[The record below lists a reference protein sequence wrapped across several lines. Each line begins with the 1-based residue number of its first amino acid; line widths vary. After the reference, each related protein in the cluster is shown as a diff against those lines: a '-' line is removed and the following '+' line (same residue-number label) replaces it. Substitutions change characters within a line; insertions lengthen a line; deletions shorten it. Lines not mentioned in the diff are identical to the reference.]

1 VNDATVL
8 GAGGELSDFQYIQ
21 TLLSELATE
30 DYCAD
35 DGVQLTPREIYA
47 YLSRVLYNRRNKCA
61 APARA
66 RRAAQAPAGRRKNGD
81 RRPEALR
88 RAGARFDPLWNSL
101 VVGGL
106 EGGAPFLGTVGM
118 IGVHFTDAHIATGA
132 PRPAAPPAAA
142 CGAHVADAP
151 VGAPPRRVR
160 AAARAAAVP
169 RAPPARH
176 ERGGGDGADA
186 RRAARAPRP
195 ARAAGR
201 AAPRR
206 AHRADRP
213 RTLALRRAR
222 LQVCYY
228 RDKQTTNKFQ
238 IARVTAE
245 GVSVSEP
252 FALETQWGYEA
263 RPARRPAAASPDGA
277 AARCGP
283 DAAGMPRA
291 AGVCGSGCERG
302 GHVVRRAGGGM
313 RGSAKRPGAIRAV

>member
-66 RRAAQAPAGRRKNGD
+66 RRAAQAPAGRRQNGG

-132 PRPAAPPAAA
+132 PRSAAPPAAA
-142 CGAHVADAP
+142 RPAHGPTRRA
-151 VGAPPRRVR
+151 PRRRAGFGQQLARPLFRERHRPDMSEEEATELMHDALRVR
-160 AAARAAAVP
+160 PGPRERPAAP
-169 RAPPARH
+169 RPGASTAPIAP
-176 ERGGGDGADA
+176 DPNPT
-186 RRAARAPRP
+186 ARAPRCATTATSRRRTSSRSP
-195 ARAAGR
+195 GS
-201 AAPRR
+201 PRKACR
-206 AHRADRP
+206 SRSRS
-213 RTLALRRAR
+213 R
-222 LQVCYY
+222 
-228 RDKQTTNKFQ
+228 
-238 IARVTAE
+238 
-245 GVSVSEP
+245 
-252 FALETQWGYEA
+252 
-263 RPARRPAAASPDGA
+263 
-277 AARCGP
+277 
-283 DAAGMPRA
+283 
-291 AGVCGSGCERG
+291 
-302 GHVVRRAGGGM
+302 
-313 RGSAKRPGAIRAV
+313 